1 MTHINILLAAALA
14 LSVSTT
20 SVSAGSVEQPA
31 QNNADNVVQQTQNP
45 SSEQSLFGSFADV
58 IEEKISETL
67 QQRLAEIEHNV
78 IDTITQSFKY

>member
-1 MTHINILLAAALA
+1 MTHIHTLLAAALTP
-14 LSVSTT
+14 SVSTT
-20 SVSAGSVEQPA
+20 SVSADSVEQPA
-31 QNNADNVVQQTQNP
+31 QNNADNEEQQSQNP

-58 IEEKISETL
+58 IEEKVSEIL

>member
-1 MTHINILLAAALA
+1 MTHINTLLAAALA

-31 QNNADNVVQQTQNP
+31 QNNADNVAQQTQNQ
-45 SSEQSLFGSFADV
+45 SSEQSLFDSFADV
-58 IEEKISETL
+58 IEEKISETI